1 MLLHNFMQIQ
11 LFRYLDTIDSDTGVL
26 NTMSALNLI
35 VFGPK
40 LEHLDLIEYVVVDLL
55 KVKWN
60 SFVRREFFI
69 QMAIF
74 TFFFAISI
82 KVVDL
87 RHIQFLSF

>member
-1 MLLHNFMQIQ
+1 M
-11 LFRYLDTIDSDTGVL
+11 
-26 NTMSALNLI
+26 I

-74 TFFFAISI
+74 SVFFGISKI
-82 KVVDL
+82 MNIFFSFLGPNLGMFTYLVRPGPMGYCVANEVDSNL
-87 RHIQFLSF
+87 HVI

>member
-1 MLLHNFMQIQ
+1 M
-11 LFRYLDTIDSDTGVL
+11 
-26 NTMSALNLI
+26 
-35 VFGPK
+35 FGPK

-74 TFFFAISI
+74 SVFFGISKI
-82 KVVDL
+82 MN
-87 RHIQFLSF
+87 IFFSFLGGPI

>member
-1 MLLHNFMQIQ
+1 M
-11 LFRYLDTIDSDTGVL
+11 
-26 NTMSALNLI
+26 I

-74 TFFFAISI
+74 SVFFGISKIMKIFFFIFSGPNLGMFTYLARPGPMGYCVANEVESNFHVI
-82 KVVDL
+82 
-87 RHIQFLSF
+87 

>member
-1 MLLHNFMQIQ
+1 M
-11 LFRYLDTIDSDTGVL
+11 
-26 NTMSALNLI
+26 I

-60 SFVRREFFI
+60 SFVRREFFT

-74 TFFFAISI
+74 SVFFGIS
-82 KVVDL
+82 KM
-87 RHIQFLSF
+87 

>member
-1 MLLHNFMQIQ
+1 M
-11 LFRYLDTIDSDTGVL
+11 
-26 NTMSALNLI
+26 
-35 VFGPK
+35 FGPK

-74 TFFFAISI
+74 SVFFGMSKYIGA
-82 KVVDL
+82 
-87 RHIQFLSF
+87 

>member
-1 MLLHNFMQIQ
+1 M
-11 LFRYLDTIDSDTGVL
+11 
-26 NTMSALNLI
+26 
-35 VFGPK
+35 FGPK

-74 TFFFAISI
+74 SVFFGISKI
-82 KVVDL
+82 MN
-87 RHIQFLSF
+87 IFFSFFGGPI

>member
-1 MLLHNFMQIQ
+1 M
-11 LFRYLDTIDSDTGVL
+11 
-26 NTMSALNLI
+26 
-35 VFGPK
+35 FGPK

-74 TFFFAISI
+74 SVFFGISKI
-82 KVVDL
+82 MNIFFKNFSGPNLGMFTYLVRPGPMGYCVANEVGSNL
-87 RHIQFLSF
+87 HVT

>member
-1 MLLHNFMQIQ
+1 M
-11 LFRYLDTIDSDTGVL
+11 
-26 NTMSALNLI
+26 I

-74 TFFFAISI
+74 AVFFGIS
-82 KVVDL
+82 KY
-87 RHIQFLSF
+87 